1 MANLLQWYRPD
12 DGTDWDATIIYRA
25 DTLPTNSYLE
35 IGKVALPETEFWD
48 ATGTTTSYYKI
59 AYYDSVSNTTG
70 SQSDYFQ
77 AQVAN
82 KIVQSTL
89 YVTPSEVRRF
99 MVFDKEDPPSD
110 EEMLRIIESA
120 HIPLEQDKGDISAE
134 HEPQKVKFLALLISS
149 SFVCRS
155 LAAKSISKGYIS
167 INLEGVN
174 INKAF
179 DALNQMSD
187 RFYQAYLDQLS
198 KDTIDFATTTFLENV
213 NVDTVGQI
221 RDIMNGVSDAYDFE
235 NRWRFW
241 NDNRSSSN

>member
-1 MANLLQWYRPD
+1 MANLINWYKPD
-12 DGTDWDATIIYRA
+12 DGTEWDTTTIYRSSTYDGA
-25 DTLPTNSYLE
+25 YVKITN
-35 IGKVALPETEFWD
+35 VALPTTEYFD
-48 ATGTTTSYYKI
+48 SDGSITDFYKI
-59 AYYDSVSNTTG
+59 AYYNSKTDVTG

-77 AQVAN
+77 AQVSN
-82 KIVQSTL
+82 RIVSSTL

-99 MVFDKEDPPSD
+99 MVFDKSDPPSD

-120 HIPLEQDKGDISAE
+120 HIPLEQDKGTISYE
-134 HEPQKVKFLALLISS
+134 SQPQKVKFLALLISS

-174 INKAF
+174 VNKAF
-179 DALNQMSD
+179 DAFNMMSD
-187 RFYQAYLDQLS
+187 RFYQLYLDQLA
-198 KDTIDFATTTFLENV
+198 KDTTDYTFSHFTDDVQFDVSQE
-213 NVDTVGQI
+213 I
-221 RDIMNGVSDAYDFE
+221 RDIMNGVSNSRDFT

>member
-1 MANLLQWYRPD
+1 MANLIQWYKPD
-12 DGTDWDATIIYRA
+12 DGTEWDTTTVYRA
-25 DTLPTNSYLE
+25 ATFDGVYTKITN
-35 IGKVALPETEFWD
+35 VALPTTEYFYSD
-48 ATGTTTSYYKI
+48 GSITDYYKI
-59 AYYDSVSNTTG
+59 AYHNSKTDVTG

-77 AQVAN
+77 AQVSN
-82 KIVQSTL
+82 RVVSSTL

-99 MVFDKEDPPSD
+99 MIFDKSDPPSD

-120 HIPLEQDKGDISAE
+120 HIPLEQDKGNIAFES
-134 HEPQKVKFLALLISS
+134 EPQKVKFLALLVSA

-174 INKAF
+174 VSKAF
-179 DALNQMSD
+179 DAFNMMSD
-187 RFYQAYLDQLS
+187 RFYQSYLDQLA
-198 KDTIDFATTTFLENV
+198 KDTTDFVFTSFTEDVGFDV
-213 NVDTVGQI
+213 NQQV
-221 RDIMNGVSDAYDFE
+221 RDIMNGVSDTRDFA

>member
-1 MANLLQWYRPD
+1 MANNLNWYRPD
-12 DGTDWDATIIYRA
+12 EGTEWDTTIIYKSSSF
-25 DTLPTNSYLE
+25 DGTYTE
-35 IGKVALPETEFWD
+35 IATVALPKTNYFD
-48 ATGTTTSYYKI
+48 PAGSVTDYYKI
-59 AYYDSVSNTTG
+59 AYHNSITDVTG

-77 AQVAN
+77 AQVSN
-82 KIVQSTL
+82 RVVSSTL

-120 HIPLEQDKGDISAE
+120 HIPLEQDKGTISYE
-134 HEPQKVKFLALLISS
+134 GEPQKVKFLALLISA

-174 INKAF
+174 VSKAF
-179 DALNQMSD
+179 DAFNMMSD
-187 RFYQAYLDQLS
+187 RFYQSYLDQLA
-198 KDTIDFATTTFLENV
+198 KDTTDFVFTNFTDDIGFDV
-213 NVDTVGQI
+213 SQQVK
-221 RDIMNGVSDAYDFE
+221 DIMNGVSDTREFA

>member
-1 MANLLQWYRPD
+1 MANLIQWYRPD
-12 DGTDWDATIIYRA
+12 DGTEWDTTIIYRA
-25 DTLPTNSYLE
+25 DAFDGTYIE
-35 IGKVALPETEFWD
+35 IGRVALPESDYFD
-48 ATGTTTSYYKI
+48 AGGDTTSYYKI
-59 AYYDSVSNTTG
+59 AYYDSQGDVTG

-77 AQVAN
+77 AQVSN
-82 KIVQSTL
+82 RVVTSTL

-120 HIPLEQDKGDISAE
+120 HIPLEQDKGNISATA
-134 HEPQKVKFLALLISS
+134 EPNKVKFLALLISA

-187 RFYQAYLDQLS
+187 RFYQSYLDQLA
-198 KDTIDFATTTFLENV
+198 KDTIDFTTTKFLEGV
-213 NVDTVGQI
+213 NVDTVGEI
-221 RDIMNGVSDAYDFE
+221 RDIMNGVSDGYDFE
-235 NRWRFW
+235 NRWRMW